1 MQVIGA
7 MISEVGAFG
16 FWDFKIPKVFR
27 AQLFERYPLTDQ
39 DSIYDFMFICN

>member
-16 FWDFKIPKVFR
+16 FWDFKIPK
-27 AQLFERYPLTDQ
+27 AKCTNYLNATP
-39 DSIYDFMFICN
+39 